1 MTAVTRP
8 ARHKKPFPWKEA
20 LRILVLTLISLL
32 MIFPIFWMVSGSL
45 KAPHEVMNKDVFWPA
60 KPYLENYAIAWK
72 SAPFGQYFKNS
83 ILMATT
89 VVICQVLTGSLAGYA
104 FAKLPFKL
112 SKPIFF
118 LFLCSMM
125 IPSEATIVSNFLT
138 LAALRLTNTFF
149 SVIVVS
155 LVSMFSVFLFRQFY
169 KTIDNALLE
178 AAYIDGAGDLRVY
191 WSIILPLSKS
201 AIATVAIIG
210 FIGNW
215 NSYMWPKV
223 VATKESLRTV
233 QTGLRMLMQSD
244 FGDDWGSIM
253 AAATLITMPMI
264 LFFVCLQ
271 RYFVQGITKVGLK

>member
-1 MTAVTRP
+1 MKSMKASKNVSTIVTYTA
-8 ARHKKPFPWKEA
+8 
-20 LRILVLTLISLL
+20 LVLGSVT
-32 MIFPIFWMVSGSL
+32 MIFPFLWMLLTSFKTQSEAMAIPPKILPSSWELTNFFTALQSL
-45 KAPHEVMNKDVFWPA
+45 PFTNL
-60 KPYLENYAIAWK
+60 YLNT
-72 SAPFGQYFKNS
+72 GLM
-83 ILMATT
+83 ILFR
-89 VVICQVLTGSLAGYA
+89 VICAVVFSSMAGYA

>member
-1 MTAVTRP
+1 MPREFADG
-8 ARHKKPFPWKEA
+8 
-20 LRILVLTLISLL
+20 LR
-32 MIFPIFWMVSGSL
+32 
-45 KAPHEVMNKDVFWPA
+45 A
-60 KPYLENYAIAWK
+60 
-72 SAPFGQYFKNS
+72 Q
-83 ILMATT
+83 
-89 VVICQVLTGSLAGYA
+89 
-104 FAKLPFKL
+104 
-112 SKPIFF
+112 
-118 LFLCSMM
+118 
-125 IPSEATIVSNFLT
+125 
-138 LAALRLTNTFF
+138 R
-149 SVIVVS
+149 
-155 LVSMFSVFLFRQFY
+155 R
-169 KTIDNALLE
+169 
-178 AAYIDGAGDLRVY
+178 DGAGDLRVY

>member
-1 MTAVTRP
+1 
-8 ARHKKPFPWKEA
+8 
-20 LRILVLTLISLL
+20 
-32 MIFPIFWMVSGSL
+32 
-45 KAPHEVMNKDVFWPA
+45 
-60 KPYLENYAIAWK
+60 
-72 SAPFGQYFKNS
+72 
-83 ILMATT
+83 
-89 VVICQVLTGSLAGYA
+89 
-104 FAKLPFKL
+104 
-112 SKPIFF
+112 
-118 LFLCSMM
+118 MM

-271 RYFVQGITKVGLK
+271 RYFVQGITKVGLN

>member
-8 ARHKKPFPWKEA
+8 VRHKKPFPWKEA

-32 MIFPIFWMVSGSL
+32 MIFPIFWMISGSL

-60 KPYLENYAIAWK
+60 KPYWGNYAIAWK

>member
-8 ARHKKPFPWKEA
+8 VRHKKPFPWKEA

-60 KPYLENYAIAWK
+60 KPYWENYTIAWK